1 MKDTGHSTFIGAH
14 PPDGMKSTTTRKT
27 LSGVDSSQLNA
38 RPHGSHG
45 DALLKKPTV
54 DAALTGK
61 AATRVAQSRAHQ
73 TKPTPRRHSVY
84 FSSGHTPSVDPR
96 PLGDNAYINSCIR
109 QLISFLSSH
118 GYDASLSPKTLA
130 SPTAKEFAS
139 LALFLFRQADENFK
153 FGSKTEDD
161 VPTIFR
167 QLRYP
172 FQISKSALYAVGS
185 QHTWPSLLTAL
196 TWLVQ
201 MYVYEE
207 EAQQCQAT
215 KAIPEPAVAF
225 FEYASCSYQHFLSGD
240 DATCNELEGEFNASQ
255 RERHSQ
261 ISRGVTDLEKENAEL
276 EARLSSM
283 VREPLHKTA
292 LQQEKETFEN
302 GVQQCEEDIAT
313 VEAFLQSAKSDSVLA
328 RQKKVKN
335 SERLDVCRA
344 ALAQL
349 RRQVSL
355 QSVDATEAKTIDRDI
370 EKQKESL
377 SLLEQLH
384 TDVDSRAHTARVEAN
399 DSLRD
404 MEKCVQHY
412 NAVARTLQ
420 IVPHTAK
427 YANETNLEA
436 EINPRAAT
444 LNVMVNLDFKD
455 TVRTT
460 VKKIH
465 DLHMQKKW
473 NSEREFVNLE
483 QSLQACQDTYDEK
496 CDEANELAS
505 KAKRSESSY
514 DAERRR
520 LDDVLA
526 KITKNIATIEAEVAS
541 LRNTSEDNAQETESA
556 LQSCQSEYDECAKFC
571 GQERLAIQNMMLAA
585 LDALMGHKQL
595 IGDALD
601 TSSSNTFAAE
611 GIQ

>member
-61 AATRVAQSRAHQ
+61 AATRVAQSRPHQ

-207 EAQQCQAT
+207 EVQQCQAK

-283 VREPLHKTA
+283 VREPVHKTA

-302 GVQQCEEDIAT
+302 GVQQCEDDIAT
-313 VEAFLQSAKSDSVLA
+313 VETFLQSAKSDSVLA
-328 RQKKVKN
+328 RQTKITN
-335 SERLDVCRA
+335 SERLDVCRV

-377 SLLEQLH
+377 SLLKQLH
-384 TDVDSRAHTARVEAN
+384 TDVDSRAHIARVEAN

-404 MEKCVQHY
+404 MEKSVQHY

>member
-1 MKDTGHSTFIGAH
+1 LKDTGHSTFIGAH

-207 EAQQCQAT
+207 EVQQCQAK

-283 VREPLHKTA
+283 VREPVHKTA

-302 GVQQCEEDIAT
+302 GVQQCEDDIAT
-313 VEAFLQSAKSDSVLA
+313 VETFLQSAKSDSVLA
-328 RQKKVKN
+328 RQTKITN
-335 SERLDVCRA
+335 SERLDVCRV

>member
-207 EAQQCQAT
+207 EVQQCQAK

-302 GVQQCEEDIAT
+302 GVQQCEDDIAT
-313 VEAFLQSAKSDSVLA
+313 VETFLQSAKSDSVLA
-328 RQKKVKN
+328 RQTKITN
-335 SERLDVCRA
+335 SERLDVCRV

-377 SLLEQLH
+377 SLLKQLH
-384 TDVDSRAHTARVEAN
+384 TDVDSRAHIARVEAN

-404 MEKCVQHY
+404 MEKSVQHY

-444 LNVMVNLDFKD
+444 LNAMVNLDFKE

>member
-1 MKDTGHSTFIGAH
+1 
-14 PPDGMKSTTTRKT
+14 MKSTATRKT

-38 RPHGSHG
+38 RSHGSHS
-45 DALLKKPTV
+45 DTTLKKSTV
-54 DAALTGK
+54 VGTLTGK
-61 AATRVAQSRAHQ
+61 PATRVVHSRSLQ
-73 TKPTPRRHSVY
+73 TKPAPRRHSVY
-84 FSSGHTPSVDPR
+84 FSSGHTPRVDPR
-96 PLGDNAYINSCIR
+96 PLSDNAYINSCIR

-118 GYDASLSPKTLA
+118 GYDSSLSPKTLA

-161 VPTIFR
+161 VPMIFR

-207 EAQQCQAT
+207 EAQQCQAK

-225 FEYASCSYQHFLSGD
+225 FEYVSCAYEHFLSGD
-240 DATCNELEGEFNASQ
+240 DAKCNELEGEFNASQ

-261 ISRGVTDLEKENAEL
+261 ISCGVTYLEKENAEL
-276 EARLSSM
+276 EARLSSL
-283 VREPLHKTA
+283 VQDPVHKTA
-292 LQQEKETFEN
+292 LQQEKDTFQN
-302 GVQQCEEDIAT
+302 SVRQCEDDIAT

-328 RQKKVKN
+328 RQTKIKN
-335 SERLDVCRA
+335 SERLDDCRA
-344 ALAQL
+344 TLLQL
-349 RRQVSL
+349 RHQISL
-355 QSVDATEAKTIDRDI
+355 QSVDVTEAKTIDRDI
-370 EKQKESL
+370 KKQKESL
-377 SLLEQLH
+377 SLLEKLH
-384 TDVDSRAHTARVEAN
+384 TDVDSRAHTAKVEAE
-399 DSLRD
+399 DALRD
-404 MEKCVQHY
+404 MDKCMQHY
-412 NAVARTLQ
+412 NSVARTLQ

-427 YANETNLEA
+427 YADETNLEG
-436 EINPRAAT
+436 EINPRSET
-444 LNVMVNLDFKD
+444 LNAMVNLDFKD

-473 NSEREFVNLE
+473 NSEREYVNLE

-520 LDDVLA
+520 LDDILA
-526 KITKNIATIEAEVAS
+526 NITKHIASIEADVES
-541 LRNTSEDNAQETESA
+541 FRNTSDADVQETESA
-556 LQSCQSEYDECAKFC
+556 LQSCQAEYDECTKFC
-571 GQERLAIQNMMLAA
+571 GQERLAVQNMMLAA

-601 TSSSNTFAAE
+601 TSGSNTFAAE
-611 GIQ
+611 GIHS

>member
-1 MKDTGHSTFIGAH
+1 LKDTGHSTFIGAH

-328 RQKKVKN
+328 RQKKIKN

-601 TSSSNTFAAE
+601 TSSSNTFTAE

>member
-302 GVQQCEEDIAT
+302 GVQQCEDDIAT
-313 VEAFLQSAKSDSVLA
+313 VETFLQSAKSDSVLA
-328 RQKKVKN
+328 RQTKITN
-335 SERLDVCRA
+335 SERLDVCRV

-377 SLLEQLH
+377 SLLKQLH
-384 TDVDSRAHTARVEAN
+384 TDVDSRAHIARVEAN

-404 MEKCVQHY
+404 MEKSVQHY

>member
-61 AATRVAQSRAHQ
+61 AATRVAQSRPHQ

-84 FSSGHTPSVDPR
+84 FSSGHTPRVDPR

-328 RQKKVKN
+328 RQKKIKN

-377 SLLEQLH
+377 SLLKQLH
-384 TDVDSRAHTARVEAN
+384 TDVDSRAHIARVEAN

-404 MEKCVQHY
+404 MEKSVQHY

>member
-328 RQKKVKN
+328 RQKKIKN

>member
-61 AATRVAQSRAHQ
+61 AATRVAQSRPHQ

-84 FSSGHTPSVDPR
+84 FSSGHTPRVDPR

-207 EAQQCQAT
+207 EVQQCQAK

-283 VREPLHKTA
+283 VREPVHKTA

-302 GVQQCEEDIAT
+302 GVQQCEDDIAT
-313 VEAFLQSAKSDSVLA
+313 VETFLQSAKSDSVLA
-328 RQKKVKN
+328 RQTKITN
-335 SERLDVCRA
+335 SERLDVCRV

-377 SLLEQLH
+377 SLLKQLH
-384 TDVDSRAHTARVEAN
+384 TDVDSRAHIARVEAN

-404 MEKCVQHY
+404 MEKSVQHY

-444 LNVMVNLDFKD
+444 LNAMVNLDFKE

-520 LDDVLA
+520 LDEMLA
-526 KITKNIATIEAEVAS
+526 KITKNIASIEAEVAS
-541 LRNTSEDNAQETESA
+541 LRNTSEDNVQETESA
-556 LQSCQSEYDECAKFC
+556 LQSCQTEYDECAKFC
-571 GQERLAIQNMMLAA
+571 GQERLAVQNMMLAA

-611 GIQ
+611 GIH

>member
-1 MKDTGHSTFIGAH
+1 LKDTGHSTFIGAH

-328 RQKKVKN
+328 RQKKIKN

>member
-1 MKDTGHSTFIGAH
+1 
-14 PPDGMKSTTTRKT
+14 MKSTTTRKT

-61 AATRVAQSRAHQ
+61 AATRVAQSRPHQ

-84 FSSGHTPSVDPR
+84 FSSGHTPRVDPR

-109 QLISFLSSH
+109 QLIFFLSSH

-302 GVQQCEEDIAT
+302 GVQQCKDDIAT

-328 RQKKVKN
+328 RQKKIKN

-384 TDVDSRAHTARVEAN
+384 MDVDSRAHTARVEAN

-444 LNVMVNLDFKD
+444 LNAMVNLDFKD

-520 LDDVLA
+520 LDEMLA
-526 KITKNIATIEAEVAS
+526 KITKNIASIEAEVAS

-556 LQSCQSEYDECAKFC
+556 LQSCQTEYDECAKFC
-571 GQERLAIQNMMLAA
+571 GQERLAVQNMMLAA

-611 GIQ
+611 GIH

>member
-1 MKDTGHSTFIGAH
+1 
-14 PPDGMKSTTTRKT
+14 
-27 LSGVDSSQLNA
+27 
-38 RPHGSHG
+38 
-45 DALLKKPTV
+45 
-54 DAALTGK
+54 
-61 AATRVAQSRAHQ
+61 
-73 TKPTPRRHSVY
+73 
-84 FSSGHTPSVDPR
+84 
-96 PLGDNAYINSCIR
+96 
-109 QLISFLSSH
+109 
-118 GYDASLSPKTLA
+118 
-130 SPTAKEFAS
+130 
-139 LALFLFRQADENFK
+139 
-153 FGSKTEDD
+153 
-161 VPTIFR
+161 
-167 QLRYP
+167 
-172 FQISKSALYAVGS
+172 
-185 QHTWPSLLTAL
+185 
-196 TWLVQ
+196 

-283 VREPLHKTA
+283 VREPVHKTA

-302 GVQQCEEDIAT
+302 GVQQCEDDIAT
-313 VEAFLQSAKSDSVLA
+313 VETFLQSAKSDSVLA
-328 RQKKVKN
+328 RQTKITN
-335 SERLDVCRA
+335 SERLDVCRV

-377 SLLEQLH
+377 SLLKQLH
-384 TDVDSRAHTARVEAN
+384 TDVDSRAHIARVEAN

-404 MEKCVQHY
+404 MEKSVQHY

-444 LNVMVNLDFKD
+444 LNAMVNLDFKE

-520 LDDVLA
+520 LDEMLA
-526 KITKNIATIEAEVAS
+526 KITKNIASIEAEVAS
-541 LRNTSEDNAQETESA
+541 LRNTSEDNVQETESA
-556 LQSCQSEYDECAKFC
+556 LQSCQTEYDECAKFC
-571 GQERLAIQNMMLAA
+571 GQERLAVQNMMLAA

-611 GIQ
+611 GIH

>member
-1 MKDTGHSTFIGAH
+1 LKDTGHSTFIGAH

-207 EAQQCQAT
+207 EVQQCQAK

-283 VREPLHKTA
+283 VREPVHKTA

-302 GVQQCEEDIAT
+302 GVQQCEDDIAT
-313 VEAFLQSAKSDSVLA
+313 VETFLQSAKSDSVLA
-328 RQKKVKN
+328 RQTKITN
-335 SERLDVCRA
+335 SERLDVCRV

-377 SLLEQLH
+377 SLLKQLH
-384 TDVDSRAHTARVEAN
+384 TDVDSRAHIARVEAN

-404 MEKCVQHY
+404 MEKSVQHY

-444 LNVMVNLDFKD
+444 LNAMVNLDFKE

-601 TSSSNTFAAE
+601 TSSSNTFTAE

>member
-61 AATRVAQSRAHQ
+61 AATRVAQSRPHQ

-207 EAQQCQAT
+207 EVQQCQAK

-302 GVQQCEEDIAT
+302 GVQQCEDDIAT
-313 VEAFLQSAKSDSVLA
+313 VETFLQSAKSDSVLA
-328 RQKKVKN
+328 RQTKITN
-335 SERLDVCRA
+335 SERLDVCRV

>member
-328 RQKKVKN
+328 RQKKIKN

-601 TSSSNTFAAE
+601 TSSSNTFTAE

>member
-61 AATRVAQSRAHQ
+61 AATRVAQSRPHQ

-84 FSSGHTPSVDPR
+84 FSSGHTPRVDPR

-302 GVQQCEEDIAT
+302 GVQQCEDDIAT
-313 VEAFLQSAKSDSVLA
+313 VETFLQSAKSDSVLA
-328 RQKKVKN
+328 RQTKITN
-335 SERLDVCRA
+335 SERLDVCRV

-377 SLLEQLH
+377 SLLKQLH
-384 TDVDSRAHTARVEAN
+384 TDVDSRAHIARVEAN

-404 MEKCVQHY
+404 MEKSVQHY